1 MATQAFCSRLC
12 KVFFAH
18 PRIQVA
24 SFTHRYTEHTNVHPF
39 GLDILVS
46 VSTRFRADSGTLE
59 TPRRS
64 SPLRWF
70 PKGGYR
76 IGSGSKGSQ
85 YHFNRAGMGEFGT

>member
-1 MATQAFCSRLC
+1 M
-12 KVFFAH
+12 
-18 PRIQVA
+18 A
-24 SFTHRYTEHTNVHPF
+24 SFTQGYTEHTDIHLF

-46 VSTRFRADSGTLE
+46 VSTRFGADSGTLE